1 MPDGFSVQSFG
12 GGNRGGHLLVFR
24 IGVDYP
30 WENAIRVYKIVY
42 TKVKNSV
49 NEVREEGR
57 HE

>member
-1 MPDGFSVQSFG
+1 M
-12 GGNRGGHLLVFR
+12 VFR